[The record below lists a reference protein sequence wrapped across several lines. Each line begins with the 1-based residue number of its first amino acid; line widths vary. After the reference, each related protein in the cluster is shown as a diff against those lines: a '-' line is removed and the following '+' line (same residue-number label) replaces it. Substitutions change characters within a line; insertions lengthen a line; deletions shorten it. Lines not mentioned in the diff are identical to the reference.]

1 MVAFL
6 LVDNA
11 AGTVMMSTI
20 SVSSELFLKKK
31 EYVVI
36 KLFL

>member
-20 SVSSELFLKKK
+20 SVSSELLLKKK